1 MAMRVSG
8 MMSGMDTES
17 IVQQLVA
24 ARQTKVDSLKKKQT
38 SLEWKQ
44 DAWKELNNKIL
55 KLYNGTIGTLKYKS
69 SYSKKTTAVSN
80 SNLVSVIT
88 DDSAMDSV
96 QNLKISKLAKA
107 GYMTG
112 AQLTGTDGSKLTSG
126 SKVTESLGIEAG
138 SKFEVATKGKTTEIT
153 IDENTTMNS
162 LVSQLK
168 AAGVNANF
176 DAEQQRLYIGATETG
191 EKADFTLTASNAD
204 GTEAL
209 NKLGILTYDEKTLAA
224 YKKYADMSDDDI
236 QSLIDSRVEARRAA
250 YMKDRD
256 ALKESNDKLVEKRN
270 KLLEEFE
277 KDTNV
282 KDLDLENS
290 DADSRKDLMDGI
302 NERLKEL
309 ADKEKEDGVTLDEE
323 EIAERNKLKSQLSAI
338 KSYDNNEASIAKN
351 NEKIDAIDEYVDE
364 NGVVSTKLTEEE
376 EDSVKDKVAEA
387 KEIFKSVTVET
398 DEDGKEVLKTTLKG
412 SGAIKQDGQ
421 DSKIE
426 LNGVEYTSASNTL
439 KVNGLTITCN
449 GETAENETIT
459 MTTRNDTSGI
469 YNMVKKFITEYSAL
483 INEMDKLYNAD
494 SAKGYEPLTD
504 EEKDAMSDSEI
515 EKWETK
521 VKDSLLRRDSTL
533 NSVSSALKE
542 IMASGFSVNGKTMY
556 LHDFGIETLGYF
568 EAADNEK
575 NAYHINGDEDDTAVM
590 SKTNTLMAMISSD
603 PDAVTS
609 FFSQLNQKLSD
620 KLFNMMKTSESSSF
634 NKIYD
639 DKKMKED
646 YDSYTSKISL
656 AEQKLQ
662 DYEDKWYKK
671 FSKME
676 TAMAKMQSNS
686 SAVMSLLGG

>member
-55 KLYNGTIGTLKYKS
+55 KLYNGTIGTLKYRS

-126 SKVTESLGIEAG
+126 SKVAESLGIEAG
-138 SKFEVATKGKTTEIT
+138 SKFEVETKGKKTEIT

-162 LVSQLK
+162 LVNQLK

-191 EKADFTLTASNAD
+191 KNADFTLTASNAK
-204 GTEAL
+204 GTNAL
-209 NKLGILTYDEKTLAA
+209 DKLGILTYDENTLKA
-224 YKKYADMSDDDI
+224 YKKYAEMSDADK

-250 YMKDRD
+250 YVKDRD
-256 ALKESNDKLVEKRN
+256 ALMESNEKLEAKKQ
-270 KLLEEFE
+270 KLLEEF
-277 KDTNV
+277 KDDPNASELEFL
-282 KDLDLENS
+282 KDS
-290 DADSRKDLMDGI
+290 DADSRKTKMDEI

-309 ADKEKEDGVTLDEE
+309 ADKEKEDGVTLSEE
-323 EIAERNKLKSQLSAI
+323 ELAERNKLTSQLSAI
-338 KSYDNNEASIAKN
+338 KAYDDNEASIAKN
-351 NEKIDAIDEYVDE
+351 DEKIAAINEYVDA
-364 NGVVSTKLTEEE
+364 NGDATGKLTGEETAA
-376 EDSVKDKVAEA
+376 VNDKIAEA
-387 KEIFKSVTVET
+387 QKMFG
-398 DEDGKEVLKTTLKG
+398 EDGKPISTLKG
-412 SGAIKQDGQ
+412 SDAIKQAGQ
-421 DSKIE
+421 DSEIE
-426 LNGVEYTSASNTL
+426 LNGVKYTSNSNTL

-459 MTTRNDTSGI
+459 LTTRNDTSGI

-504 EEKDAMSDSEI
+504 EEKDAMSDSEV

-542 IMASGFSVNGKTMY
+542 IMMSGYQVNGKTMY

-590 SKTNTLMAMISSD
+590 SKTNTLMAMINSD
-603 PDAVTS
+603 PEAVTS

-620 KLFNMMKTSESSSF
+620 KLFDMMKTSESSSF

-639 DKKMKED
+639 DKKMKSD
-646 YDSYTSKISL
+646 YDGYKSKIAQ

-686 SAVMSLLGG
+686 TAVTSLLGG

>member
-55 KLYNGTIGTLKYKS
+55 KLYNGTIGTLKYRN

-126 SKVTESLGIEAG
+126 SKVAESLGIEAG
-138 SKFEVATKGKTTEIT
+138 SKFEVETKGKKTEIT

-162 LVSQLK
+162 LVNQLK

-191 EKADFTLTASNAD
+191 KNADFTLTASNAK
-204 GTEAL
+204 GTNAL
-209 NKLGILTYDEKTLAA
+209 DKLGILTYDENTLKA
-224 YKKYADMSDDDI
+224 YQKYAGMSDADK
-236 QSLIDSRVEARRAA
+236 QSLINSRVEARRAA
-250 YMKDRD
+250 YVKDRD
-256 ALKESNDKLVEKRN
+256 ALEESNKK
-270 KLLEEFE
+270 
-277 KDTNV
+277 
-282 KDLDLENS
+282 
-290 DADSRKDLMDGI
+290 
-302 NERLKEL
+302 L
-309 ADKEKEDGVTLDEE
+309 ADKKQELINAYNMEFAGDSGFDITNEASRDARKKDINKSIEDLSAKESLDEDE
-323 EIAERNKLKSQLSAI
+323 QSKLNHLKGELSSIER
-338 KSYDNNEASIAKN
+338 YEDNEASIAKN
-351 NEKIDAIDEYVDE
+351 NEKIAAIDEYVDE
-364 NGVVSTKLTEEE
+364 DENGDWQATDKLKGEEK
-376 EDSVKDKVAEA
+376 SAVEA
-387 KEIFKSVTVET
+387 KITEAKKAVTVET
-398 DEDGKEVLKTTLKG
+398 TEDGKEVLKTTLKG
-412 SGAIKQDGQ
+412 SEGAIKQAGQ
-421 DSKIE
+421 DSEIE
-426 LNGVEYTSASNTL
+426 LNGVTYTSNSNTL

-459 MTTRNDTSGI
+459 LTTKNDTSGI

-504 EEKDAMSDSEI
+504 EEKDAMSDSEV

-603 PDAVTS
+603 PEAVTS

-620 KLFNMMKTSESSSF
+620 KLFDMMKTSESSSF

-639 DKKMKED
+639 DKKMKSD
-646 YDSYTSKISL
+646 YDGYKSKIAQ

-686 SAVMSLLGG
+686 TAVTSLLGG

>member
-17 IVQQLVA
+17 IIQQLVA

-55 KLYNGTIGTLKYKS
+55 KLYNGTIGTLKYRS

-126 SKVTESLGIEAG
+126 SKVAESLGIEAG
-138 SKFEVATKGKTTEIT
+138 SKFEVETKGKKTEIT

-162 LVSQLK
+162 LVNQLK

-191 EKADFTLTASNAD
+191 KNADFTLTASNAD
-204 GTEAL
+204 GTNAL
-209 NKLGILTYDEKTLAA
+209 NKLGILTYDENTLKA
-224 YKKYADMSDDDI
+224 YKKYAEMSDTDK

-250 YMKDRD
+250 YVKDRD
-256 ALKESNDKLVEKRN
+256 ALEESNKK
-270 KLLEEFE
+270 
-277 KDTNV
+277 
-282 KDLDLENS
+282 
-290 DADSRKDLMDGI
+290 
-302 NERLKEL
+302 L
-309 ADKEKEDGVTLDEE
+309 ADKKQELINAYKMEFAGDSNFNITDKASRDARKETINGRIEE
-323 EIAERNKLKSQLSAI
+323 LSAKESLSEDEQTELNHLKGELSSI
-338 KSYDNNEASIAKN
+338 ERYEDNEASIAKN
-351 NEKIDAIDEYVDE
+351 DEKIAAIDEYVDKK
-364 NGVVSTKLTEEE
+364 GVVTGKLTDEETAA
-376 EDSVKDKVAEA
+376 VNDKIAEA
-387 KEIFKSVTVET
+387 QKMFG
-398 DEDGKEVLKTTLKG
+398 EDGKPLSTLTG
-412 SGAIKQDGQ
+412 SDAKKQAGQ
-421 DSKIE
+421 DSEIE
-426 LNGVEYTSASNTL
+426 LNGVTYTSNSNTL

-459 MTTRNDTSGI
+459 LTTRNDTSGI
-469 YNMVKKFITEYSAL
+469 YNMVKNFIKEYSAL

-504 EEKDAMSDSEI
+504 EEKDAMSDSEV

-542 IMASGFSVNGKTMY
+542 IMMSGYQVNGKTMY

-590 SKTNTLMAMISSD
+590 NKTNTLMAMINSD
-603 PDAVTS
+603 PEAVTS

-620 KLFNMMKTSESSSF
+620 KLFKMMGTTESSSF

-639 DKKMKED
+639 DKKMKSE
-646 YDSYTSKISL
+646 YDGYKSKIAQ
-656 AEQKLQ
+656 AEKKLQ

-686 SAVMSLLGG
+686 TAVMSLLGG

>member
-55 KLYNGTIGTLKYKS
+55 KLYNGTIGTLKYRS

-162 LVSQLK
+162 LVNQLK

-191 EKADFTLTASNAD
+191 VNADFTLTASNSN
-204 GTEAL
+204 GTDAL
-209 NKLGILTYDEKTLAA
+209 NKLGILNYDENTMAA

-256 ALKESNDKLVEKRN
+256 ALKTSNEKLVEKRN

-290 DADSRKDLMDGI
+290 DADSRKDLMDEI
-302 NERLKEL
+302 NRQLKDLEDL
-309 ADKEKEDGVTLDEE
+309 EKENGTLDQD
-323 EIAERNKLKSQLSAI
+323 EIKERNKLKSQLSAI

-351 NEKIDAIDEYVDE
+351 NEKIEAIDEYVDE
-364 NGVVSTKLTEEE
+364 NGVVSAKLTEEE
-376 EDSVKDKVAEA
+376 ETSVNDKIAEA
-387 KEIFKSVTVET
+387 KAMF
-398 DEDGKEVLKTTLKG
+398 DEDGKPKSTLQG
-412 SGAIKQDGQ
+412 SGAIKQAGQ
-421 DSKIE
+421 DSEIE
-426 LNGVEYTSASNTL
+426 LNGVKYTSDSNTI

-459 MTTRNDTSGI
+459 LTTRNDTSGI

-620 KLFNMMKTSESSSF
+620 KLFKMMGTTESSSF

-646 YDSYTSKISL
+646 YDSYTSKIAQ
-656 AEQKLQ
+656 AEKKLQ

-671 FSKME
+671 FAKME